1 MTEFYILIALSA
13 IMLVLLCVLVILSV
27 LKKGG
32 SSVDNSSLKKILDDN
47 SKDAKDNLRD
57 VKSDIVETLKMNN
70 EMTSNT
76 VNLMTQ
82 NVEKDITGLSEKVAT
97 LVDYQQ
103 KSTVALEN
111 RIIEFMASVDKKL
124 EAIRGD
130 NEKQLNKMRETVDE
144 KLSSTI
150 EERFNNSFKIVSERL
165 GEITQSFAEMHNLQ
179 TGVND
184 LKKIFSNVKQ
194 RGTWGEIALEN
205 LLSQILA
212 PEQYSKNVNITKSGD
227 ERVDFV
233 INLPGKNDDTVYL
246 PVDSKFPIEDYL
258 KLVEASESGNVAEID
273 DTAKKLERR
282 IKEEAASIRQKY
294 VHPPKTTDFAILYL
308 TIEGL
313 YAEVVKRPGLI
324 EELQSKYRIVICGP
338 TTLAALL
345 NSLQMGFRTVA
356 IEKRSTEIWKLLEQF
371 RKDFSKFSELL
382 NLTKKKLE
390 GVQST
395 IEDAGKRTE
404 MIQKRLSGVGTLPAE
419 QTDLSENA
427 STLLDINDEE

>member
-1 MTEFYILIALSA
+1 MTAIYVLIALTVVST
-13 IMLVLLCVLVILSV
+13 ILTVVSLVLTLLRKNNTSGANDIETA
-27 LKKGG
+27 
-32 SSVDNSSLKKILDDN
+32 LDKSAKEN
-47 SKDAKDNLRD
+47 KDTLREI
-57 VKSDIVETLKMNN
+57 KADIIDTLKMNN
-70 EMTSNT
+70 EMTVGST
-76 VNLMTQ
+76 NLMSQ
-82 NVEKDITGLSEKVAT
+82 NVEKEVKALGDKVAT
-97 LVDYQQ
+97 LVEYQQ
-103 KSTVALEN
+103 KSTASLEN
-111 RIIEFMASVDKKL
+111 RMLEFMSNVDSKL
-124 EAIRGD
+124 ETMRGD

-144 KLSSTI
+144 KLSSTL
-150 EERFNNSFKIVSERL
+150 EERFNNSFKRVSEVL
-165 GEITQSFAEMHNLQ
+165 GEITQGFAEMQNLK

-194 RGTWGEIALEN
+194 RGTWGEIALDN
-205 LLSQILA
+205 LLSQILTK
-212 PEQYSKNVNITKSGD
+212 EQYSKNVNITKSGD

-233 INLPGKNDDTVYL
+233 INLPGKDDDTVYL
-246 PVDSKFPIEDYL
+246 PIDSKFPIEDYL

-273 DTAKKLERR
+273 DAAKKLERR

-324 EELQSKYRIVICGP
+324 ENLQSQYRVVICGP

-371 RKDFSKFSELL
+371 RKDFAKFNELL
-382 NLTKKKLE
+382 NQTKKKLE

-395 IEDAGKRTE
+395 IDDAGKRTE
-404 MIQKRLSGVGTLPAE
+404 LIQKRLSNVGALPDE
-419 QTDLSENA
+419 QTDLIENTA
-427 STLLDINDEE
+427 SIIGADDED

>member
-1 MTEFYILIALSA
+1 MTEIYILIALTA
-13 IMLVLLCVLVILSV
+13 IMLVLLCVNIILFV
-27 LKKGG
+27 FKKNGTSG
-32 SSVDNSSLKKILDDN
+32 DTSAVKKIIEDT
-47 SKDAKDNLRD
+47 AKDSKENLRD
-57 VKSDIVETLKMNN
+57 IKSDIVETLKMNN
-70 EMTSNT
+70 DMTANT
-76 VNLMTQ
+76 VNLMMQ
-82 NVEKDITGLSEKVAT
+82 NVEKDVNGLSEKVAT

-103 KSTVALEN
+103 KSTSALE
-111 RIIEFMASVDKKL
+111 RRMIEFMTNVDAKL
-124 EAIRGD
+124 ENMRGD

-144 KLSSTI
+144 KLSSTL

-212 PEQYSKNVNITKSGD
+212 PEQYAKNVNVTKSGD

-258 KLVEASESGNVAEID
+258 KLVEASESGNVAEIEEA
-273 DTAKKLERR
+273 AKKLERR

-371 RKDFSKFSELL
+371 RKDLSKFNELL
-382 NLTKKKLE
+382 SATKKKLE

-404 MIQKRLSGVGTLPAE
+404 IIQKRLSGVGTLPDK
-419 QTDLSENA
+419 QTDLQESA
-427 STLLDINDEE
+427 SNFLDLNDEE

>member
-1 MTEFYILIALSA
+1 MTEIYILIALTA
-13 IMLVLLCVLVILSV
+13 IMLVLLCVNIILFV
-27 LKKGG
+27 FKKNGT
-32 SSVDNSSLKKILDDN
+32 SADASAVKKIIEDN
-47 SKDAKDNLRD
+47 AKDSKENLRD
-57 VKSDIVETLKMNN
+57 IKSDIVETLKMNN
-70 EMTSNT
+70 DMTANT
-76 VNLMTQ
+76 VNLMMQ
-82 NVEKDITGLSEKVAT
+82 NVEKDVNGLSEKVAT

-103 KSTVALEN
+103 KSTSALEG
-111 RIIEFMASVDKKL
+111 RMIEFMTNVDAKL
-124 EAIRGD
+124 ENMRGD

-144 KLSSTI
+144 KLSSTL
-150 EERFNNSFKIVSERL
+150 EERFNNSFKLVSERL

-212 PEQYSKNVNITKSGD
+212 PEQYSKNVNVTKSGD

-258 KLVEASESGNVAEID
+258 KLVEASESGNIAEIEEA
-273 DTAKKLERR
+273 AKKLERR

-382 NLTKKKLE
+382 SITKKKLE

-404 MIQKRLSGVGTLPAE
+404 MIQKRLSGVGTLPDK
-419 QTDLSENA
+419 QTDLQESA
-427 STLLDINDEE
+427 SNFLDLNDEE

>member
-1 MTEFYILIALSA
+1 MTAIYVLIALTVVST
-13 IMLVLLCVLVILSV
+13 ILTVVSLVLTLLRKNNTSEANDIETA
-27 LKKGG
+27 
-32 SSVDNSSLKKILDDN
+32 LDKSAKEN
-47 SKDAKDNLRD
+47 KDTLREI
-57 VKSDIVETLKMNN
+57 KADIIDTLKMNN
-70 EMTSNT
+70 EMTVGST
-76 VNLMTQ
+76 NLMSQ
-82 NVEKDITGLSEKVAT
+82 NVEKEVKALGDKVAT
-97 LVDYQQ
+97 LVEYQQ
-103 KSTVALEN
+103 KSTASLEN
-111 RIIEFMASVDKKL
+111 RMLEFMSNVDSKL
-124 EAIRGD
+124 ETMRGD

-144 KLSSTI
+144 KLSSTL
-150 EERFNNSFKIVSERL
+150 EERFNNSFKRVSEVL
-165 GEITQSFAEMHNLQ
+165 GEITQGFAEMQNLK

-194 RGTWGEIALEN
+194 RGTWGEIALDN
-205 LLSQILA
+205 LLSQILTK
-212 PEQYSKNVNITKSGD
+212 EQYSKNVNITKSGD

-233 INLPGKNDDTVYL
+233 INLPGKDDDTVYL
-246 PVDSKFPIEDYL
+246 PIDSKFPIEDYL

-273 DTAKKLERR
+273 DAAKKLERR

-324 EELQSKYRIVICGP
+324 ENLQSQYRVVICGP

-371 RKDFSKFSELL
+371 RKDFAKFNELL
-382 NLTKKKLE
+382 NQTKKKLE

-395 IEDAGKRTE
+395 IDDAGKRTE
-404 MIQKRLSGVGTLPAE
+404 LIQKRLSNVGALPDE
-419 QTDLSENA
+419 QTDLIENTA
-427 STLLDINDEE
+427 SIIGADDED

>member
-1 MTEFYILIALSA
+1 MTAIYVLIALTVVST
-13 IMLVLLCVLVILSV
+13 ILTVVSLVLTLLRKNNTSGANDIETA
-27 LKKGG
+27 
-32 SSVDNSSLKKILDDN
+32 LDKSAKEN
-47 SKDAKDNLRD
+47 KDTLREI
-57 VKSDIVETLKMNN
+57 KADIIDTLKMNN
-70 EMTSNT
+70 EMTVGST
-76 VNLMTQ
+76 NLMSQ
-82 NVEKDITGLSEKVAT
+82 NVEKEVKALGDKVAT
-97 LVDYQQ
+97 LVEYQQ
-103 KSTVALEN
+103 KSTASLEN
-111 RIIEFMASVDKKL
+111 RMLEFMSNVDSKL
-124 EAIRGD
+124 ETMRGD

-144 KLSSTI
+144 KLSSTL
-150 EERFNNSFKIVSERL
+150 EERFNNSFKRVSEVL
-165 GEITQSFAEMHNLQ
+165 GEITQGFAEMQNLK

-194 RGTWGEIALEN
+194 RGTWGEIALDN
-205 LLSQILA
+205 LLSQILTK
-212 PEQYSKNVNITKSGD
+212 EQYSKNFNITKSGD

-233 INLPGKNDDTVYL
+233 INLPGKDDDTVYL
-246 PVDSKFPIEDYL
+246 PIDSKFPIEDYL

-273 DTAKKLERR
+273 DAAKKLERR

-324 EELQSKYRIVICGP
+324 ENLQSQYRVVICGP

-371 RKDFSKFSELL
+371 RKDFAKFNELL
-382 NLTKKKLE
+382 NQTKKKLE

-395 IEDAGKRTE
+395 IDDAGKRTE
-404 MIQKRLSGVGTLPAE
+404 LIQKRLSNVGALPDE
-419 QTDLSENA
+419 QTDLIENTA
-427 STLLDINDEE
+427 SIIGADDED

>member
-27 LKKGG
+27 LKKSG

-57 VKSDIVETLKMNN
+57 VKSDIVDTLKMNN

-111 RIIEFMASVDKKL
+111 RIIEFMSSVDKKL

-273 DTAKKLERR
+273 EAAKKLERR

>member
-1 MTEFYILIALSA
+1 MTAIYVLIALTVISIILTA
-13 IMLVLLCVLVILSV
+13 VTLVLTL
-27 LKKGG
+27 LKKNLQGG
-32 SSVDNSSLKKILDDN
+32 GDLKSALDEN
-47 SKDAKDNLRD
+47 AKENKDTLREI
-57 VKSDIVETLKMNN
+57 KTDIIDTLKMNN
-70 EMTSNT
+70 EMTVSAT
-76 VNLMTQ
+76 TLMSQ
-82 NVEKDITGLSEKVAT
+82 NVEKEVKSLGDKVAT
-97 LVDYQQ
+97 LVDFQQ
-103 KSTVALEN
+103 KSTSSLEN
-111 RIIEFMASVDKKL
+111 RMLEFMSNVNAKL
-124 EAIRGD
+124 EAMRGD

-144 KLSSTI
+144 KLSSTL
-150 EERFNNSFKIVSERL
+150 EERFNNSFKRVSEVL
-165 GEITQSFAEMHNLQ
+165 GEITQGFAEMQNLK

-194 RGTWGEIALEN
+194 RGTWGEIALDN
-205 LLSQILA
+205 LLSQILTK
-212 PEQYSKNVNITKSGD
+212 EQYSKNVNITKSGD

-233 INLPGKNDDTVYL
+233 INLPGKDDDTVYL
-246 PVDSKFPIEDYL
+246 PIDSKFPIEDYL

-273 DTAKKLERR
+273 DAAKKLERR

-324 EELQSKYRIVICGP
+324 ENLQSQYRVVICGP

-371 RKDFSKFSELL
+371 RKDFAKFNELL
-382 NLTKKKLE
+382 NQTKKKLE

-395 IEDAGKRTE
+395 IDDAGKRTE
-404 MIQKRLSGVGTLPAE
+404 LIQKRLSNVGALPDE
-419 QTDLSENA
+419 QTDLIENTA
-427 STLLDINDEE
+427 SIIGADDED

>member
-1 MTEFYILIALSA
+1 MTAIYVLIALTVVST
-13 IMLVLLCVLVILSV
+13 ILTVVSLVLTLLRKNNTSGANDIETA
-27 LKKGG
+27 
-32 SSVDNSSLKKILDDN
+32 LDKSAKEN
-47 SKDAKDNLRD
+47 KDTLREI
-57 VKSDIVETLKMNN
+57 KTDIIDTLKMNN
-70 EMTSNT
+70 EMTVGST
-76 VNLMTQ
+76 NLMSQ
-82 NVEKDITGLSEKVAT
+82 NVEKEVKALGDKVAT
-97 LVDYQQ
+97 LVEYQQ
-103 KSTVALEN
+103 KSTASLEN
-111 RIIEFMASVDKKL
+111 RMLEFMSNVDSKL
-124 EAIRGD
+124 ETMRGD

-144 KLSSTI
+144 KLSSTL
-150 EERFNNSFKIVSERL
+150 EERFNNSFKRVSEVL
-165 GEITQSFAEMHNLQ
+165 GEITQGFAEMQNLK

-194 RGTWGEIALEN
+194 RGTWGEIALDN
-205 LLSQILA
+205 LLSQILTK
-212 PEQYSKNVNITKSGD
+212 EQYSKNVNITKSGD

-233 INLPGKNDDTVYL
+233 INLPGKDDDTVYL
-246 PVDSKFPIEDYL
+246 PIDSKFPIEDYL

-273 DTAKKLERR
+273 DAAKKLERR

-324 EELQSKYRIVICGP
+324 ENLQSQYRVVICGP

-371 RKDFSKFSELL
+371 RKDFAKFNELL
-382 NLTKKKLE
+382 NQTKKKLE

-395 IEDAGKRTE
+395 IDDAGKRTE
-404 MIQKRLSGVGTLPAE
+404 LIQKRLSNVGALPDE
-419 QTDLSENA
+419 QTDLIENTA
-427 STLLDINDEE
+427 SIIGADDED

>member
-1 MTEFYILIALSA
+1 MTAIYVLIALTVVST
-13 IMLVLLCVLVILSV
+13 ILTVVSLVLTLLRKNNTSGANDIETA
-27 LKKGG
+27 
-32 SSVDNSSLKKILDDN
+32 LDKSAKEN
-47 SKDAKDNLRD
+47 KDTLREI
-57 VKSDIVETLKMNN
+57 KADIIDTLKMNN
-70 EMTSNT
+70 EMTVGST
-76 VNLMTQ
+76 NLMSQ
-82 NVEKDITGLSEKVAT
+82 NVEKEVKALGDKVAT
-97 LVDYQQ
+97 LVEYQQ
-103 KSTVALEN
+103 KSTASLEN
-111 RIIEFMASVDKKL
+111 RMLEFMSNVDSKL
-124 EAIRGD
+124 ETMRGD

-144 KLSSTI
+144 KLSSTL
-150 EERFNNSFKIVSERL
+150 EERFNNSFKRVSEVL
-165 GEITQSFAEMHNLQ
+165 GEITQGFAEMQNLK

-194 RGTWGEIALEN
+194 RGTWGEIALDN
-205 LLSQILA
+205 LLSQILTK
-212 PEQYSKNVNITKSGD
+212 EQYSKNVNITKSGD

-233 INLPGKNDDTVYL
+233 INLPGKDDDTVYL
-246 PVDSKFPIEDYL
+246 PIDSKFPIEDYL

-273 DTAKKLERR
+273 DAAKKLERR

-324 EELQSKYRIVICGP
+324 ENLQSQYRVVVCGP

-371 RKDFSKFSELL
+371 RKDFAKFNELL
-382 NLTKKKLE
+382 NQTKKKLE

-395 IEDAGKRTE
+395 IDDAGKRTE
-404 MIQKRLSGVGTLPAE
+404 LIQKRLSNVGALPDE
-419 QTDLSENA
+419 QTDLIENTA
-427 STLLDINDEE
+427 SIIGADDED

>member
-273 DTAKKLERR
+273 DAAKKLERR

>member
-1 MTEFYILIALSA
+1 MTAIYVLIALTVILIILTA
-13 IMLVLLCVLVILSV
+13 VTLVLTL
-27 LKKGG
+27 LKKNLQGG
-32 SSVDNSSLKKILDDN
+32 GDLKSALDEN
-47 SKDAKDNLRD
+47 AKENKNTLREI
-57 VKSDIVETLKMNN
+57 KTDIIDTLKMNN
-70 EMTSNT
+70 EMTVGST
-76 VNLMTQ
+76 NLMSQ
-82 NVEKDITGLSEKVAT
+82 NVEKEVKALGDKVAT
-97 LVDYQQ
+97 LVEYQQ
-103 KSTVALEN
+103 KSTASLEN
-111 RIIEFMASVDKKL
+111 RMLEFMSNVDSKL
-124 EAIRGD
+124 ETMRGD

-144 KLSSTI
+144 KLSSTL
-150 EERFNNSFKIVSERL
+150 EERFNNSFKRVSEVL
-165 GEITQSFAEMHNLQ
+165 GEITQGFAEMQNLK

-194 RGTWGEIALEN
+194 RGTWGEIALDN
-205 LLSQILA
+205 LLSQILTK
-212 PEQYSKNVNITKSGD
+212 EQYSKNVNITKSGD

-233 INLPGKNDDTVYL
+233 INLPGKDDDTVYL
-246 PVDSKFPIEDYL
+246 PIDSKFPIEDYL

-273 DTAKKLERR
+273 DAAKKLERR

-324 EELQSKYRIVICGP
+324 ENLQSQYRVVICGP

-371 RKDFSKFSELL
+371 RKDFAKFNELL
-382 NLTKKKLE
+382 NQTKKKLE

-395 IEDAGKRTE
+395 IDDAGKRTE
-404 MIQKRLSGVGTLPAE
+404 LIQKRLSNVGALPDE
-419 QTDLSENA
+419 QTDLIENTA
-427 STLLDINDEE
+427 SIIGADDED

>member
-1 MTEFYILIALSA
+1 MTEIYILIALTA
-13 IMLVLLCVLVILSV
+13 IMLVLLCVNIILFV
-27 LKKGG
+27 FKKNGT
-32 SSVDNSSLKKILDDN
+32 SADASAVKKIIEDN
-47 SKDAKDNLRD
+47 AKDSKENLRD
-57 VKSDIVETLKMNN
+57 IKSDIVETLKMNN
-70 EMTSNT
+70 EMTANT
-76 VNLMTQ
+76 VNLMMQ
-82 NVEKDITGLSEKVAT
+82 NVEKDVNGLSEKVAT

-103 KSTVALEN
+103 KSTSALEG
-111 RIIEFMASVDKKL
+111 RMIEFMTNVDAKL
-124 EAIRGD
+124 ENMRGD

-144 KLSSTI
+144 KLSSTL
-150 EERFNNSFKIVSERL
+150 EERFNNSFKLVSERL

-212 PEQYSKNVNITKSGD
+212 PEQYSKNVNVTKSGD

-258 KLVEASESGNVAEID
+258 KLVEASESGNVAEIEEA
-273 DTAKKLERR
+273 AKKLERR

-382 NLTKKKLE
+382 SITKKKLE

-404 MIQKRLSGVGTLPAE
+404 MIQKRLSGVGTLPDK
-419 QTDLSENA
+419 QTDLQENA
-427 STLLDINDEE
+427 SNFLDLNDEE

>member
-1 MTEFYILIALSA
+1 MTAIYVLIALTVISIILTA
-13 IMLVLLCVLVILSV
+13 VTLVLTL
-27 LKKGG
+27 LKKNLQGG
-32 SSVDNSSLKKILDDN
+32 GDLKSALDEN
-47 SKDAKDNLRD
+47 AKENKDTLREI
-57 VKSDIVETLKMNN
+57 KTDIIDTLKMNN
-70 EMTSNT
+70 EMTVSAT
-76 VNLMTQ
+76 TLMSQ
-82 NVEKDITGLSEKVAT
+82 NVEKEVKSLGDKVAT
-97 LVDYQQ
+97 LVDFQQ
-103 KSTVALEN
+103 KSTSSLEN
-111 RIIEFMASVDKKL
+111 RMLEFMSNVNAKL
-124 EAIRGD
+124 EAMRGD

-144 KLSSTI
+144 KLSSTL
-150 EERFNNSFKIVSERL
+150 EERFNNSFKLVSERL

-212 PEQYSKNVNITKSGD
+212 PEQYAKNVNVTKSGD

-246 PVDSKFPIEDYL
+246 PIDSKFPIEDYL
-258 KLVEASESGNVAEID
+258 KLVEASESGNVAEIEEA
-273 DTAKKLERR
+273 AKKLERR

-371 RKDFSKFSELL
+371 RKDFSKFNELL
-382 NLTKKKLE
+382 NATKKKLE

-404 MIQKRLSGVGTLPAE
+404 IIQKRLSGVGTLPDK
-419 QTDLSENA
+419 QTDLQESA
-427 STLLDINDEE
+427 SNFLDLNDEE

>member
-1 MTEFYILIALSA
+1 MTEIYILIALTA
-13 IMLVLLCVLVILSV
+13 IMLVLLCVNIILFV
-27 LKKGG
+27 FKKNGT
-32 SSVDNSSLKKILDDN
+32 SADASAVKKIIEDN
-47 SKDAKDNLRD
+47 AKDSKENLRD
-57 VKSDIVETLKMNN
+57 IKSDILETLKMNN
-70 EMTSNT
+70 DMTANT
-76 VNLMTQ
+76 VNLMMQ
-82 NVEKDITGLSEKVAT
+82 NVEKDVNGLSEKVAT

-103 KSTVALEN
+103 KSTSALEG
-111 RIIEFMASVDKKL
+111 RMIEFMTNVDAKL
-124 EAIRGD
+124 ENMRGD

-144 KLSSTI
+144 KLSSTL
-150 EERFNNSFKIVSERL
+150 EERFNNSFKLVSERL

-212 PEQYSKNVNITKSGD
+212 PEQYSKNVNVTKSGD

-258 KLVEASESGNVAEID
+258 KLVEASESGNVAEIEEA
-273 DTAKKLERR
+273 AKKLERR

-382 NLTKKKLE
+382 SITKKKLE

-404 MIQKRLSGVGTLPAE
+404 MIQKRLSGVGTLPDK
-419 QTDLSENA
+419 QTDLQESA
-427 STLLDINDEE
+427 SNFLDLNDEE